1 MRSLLKA
8 SLFLSTSFF
17 VFPLPAYAAC
27 DLTGS
32 ADCTVGK
39 TQIPGTNAYGM
50 VVNGGSQNTIS
61 TTGTLTLEGSIY
73 QNDSNGLVVQ
83 MSSQNIPP
91 IINFNGGS
99 LWDISGRYTMP
110 TDVAEL
116 VSPSGETEDQVL
128 NSLGMGIGNDGIG
141 DVTIQNGY
149 FNGNVKIYKGDDK
162 IIQYYKTEDG
172 KLKYFEISS
181 QGNIRLYGGK
191 FYFNNGESEIALKKN
206 VMESSAISG
215 NVFLYDPTFN
225 VGYVLNPDNPD
236 DLSQKSS
243 ATVNVGTSLY
253 GLGIYGGTYNVDAGS
268 TLAFNGSSVTLE
280 NNATYQPVKFSGA
293 GTIEFSSLSTDISS
307 GSIININSQI
317 YWNEGELK
325 LTTGAMAL
333 NNNVTVNRFL
343 FGSNDGSTLSI
354 STGYRLTVL
363 DNLTMLGTTRLIGD
377 GELYLN

>member
-50 VVNGGSQNTIS
+50 VVIGGSQNTIF

-149 FNGNVKIYKGDDK
+149 F
-162 IIQYYKTEDG
+162 
-172 KLKYFEISS
+172 
-181 QGNIRLYGGK
+181 
-191 FYFNNGESEIALKKN
+191 
-206 VMESSAISG
+206 
-215 NVFLYDPTFN
+215 
-225 VGYVLNPDNPD
+225 
-236 DLSQKSS
+236 KS
-243 ATVNVGTSLY
+243 
-253 GLGIYGGTYNVDAGS
+253 I
-268 TLAFNGSSVTLE
+268 
-280 NNATYQPVKFSGA
+280 
-293 GTIEFSSLSTDISS
+293 
-307 GSIININSQI
+307 
-317 YWNEGELK
+317 
-325 LTTGAMAL
+325 
-333 NNNVTVNRFL
+333 
-343 FGSNDGSTLSI
+343 
-354 STGYRLTVL
+354 
-363 DNLTMLGTTRLIGD
+363 
-377 GELYLN
+377 

>member
-50 VVNGGSQNTIS
+50 VVIGGSQNTIS

-91 IINFNGGS
+91 IINFNGGA
-99 LWDISGRYTMP
+99 LWDISGNYTMP
-110 TDVAEL
+110 TDVVEL
-116 VSPSGETEDQVL
+116 VGDSGGSVSQVL
-128 NSLGMGIGNDGIG
+128 NSLGMPVGDNGIG
-141 DVTIQNGY
+141 DVVIQNGY

-162 IIQYYKTEDG
+162 FEQFYKTKEGD
-172 KLKYFEISS
+172 LKSFLISS
-181 QGNIRLYGGK
+181 RGNIRLYGGK
-191 FYFNNGESEIALKKN
+191 FYFNNGESEIALKQN
-206 VMESSAISG
+206 VTESSEESG

-236 DLSQKSS
+236 DLSKKSS

-253 GLGIYGGTYNVDAGS
+253 NLGIYGGTYNVDAGS

-293 GTIEFSSLSTDISS
+293 GTIEFSSASTDIGS
-307 GSIININSQI
+307 GDIININSQI

-333 NNNVTVNRFL
+333 NR
-343 FGSNDGSTLSI
+343 
-354 STGYRLTVL
+354 
-363 DNLTMLGTTRLIGD
+363 
-377 GELYLN
+377 